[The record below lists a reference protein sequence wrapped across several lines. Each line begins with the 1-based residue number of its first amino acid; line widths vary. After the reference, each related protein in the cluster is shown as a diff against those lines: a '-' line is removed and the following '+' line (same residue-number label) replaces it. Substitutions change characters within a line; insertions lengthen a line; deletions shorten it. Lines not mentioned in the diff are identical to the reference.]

1 MHLETTKLFNIR
13 EWLNTLQY
21 IYVREHCVADVM
33 GDVNVNVL
41 MGPYCRKNML
51 QNDMNYRIY

>member
-1 MHLETTKLFNIR
+1 MHLETTKSFSIR

-33 GDVNVNVL
+33 GDVNVNIL
-41 MGPYCRKNML
+41 MGPYCRKNISCKM
-51 QNDMNYRIY
+51 I